1 MNPENLENFL
11 NKKTKLPKIIIIY
24 GPTAC
29 GKTALSID
37 IARKLETEIIGADSR
52 QIYKLLDIGT
62 GKIKEEEKKGIKHHM
77 IDFLNIDEE
86 YSVGEYKKEAERLIL
101 EIHNKGKIP
110 VICGGTGLY
119 LDSIAFNFDIPEIK
133 PDWVYREELEKIR
146 LEKGNEF
153 IWKMLEKIDS
163 EYANE
168 LEINNHRYVIRG
180 LEIFS
185 QTGKSKKELKK
196 KLPPKYDILF
206 ITPYDGD
213 RQKLYSRIN
222 SRIEEMFSE
231 GLLEEVNNILAKGYS
246 KTDFGLNTI
255 GYKEIITYLEGN
267 ITIEESKDL
276 IKQHN
281 RNYAKRQLTWFR
293 KYENY
298 K

>member
-29 GKTALSID
+29 WKTALSID
-37 IARKLETEIIGADSR
+37 IARKLETEIIWADSR

-62 GKIKEEEKKGIKHHM
+62 GKIKEEEKKWIKHHM

-86 YSVGEYKKEAERLIL
+86 YSVWEYKKEAERLIL
-101 EIHNKGKIP
+101 EIHNKWKIP
-110 VICGGTGLY
+110 VICWWTWLY

-146 LEKGNEF
+146 LEKWNEF

-168 LEINNHRYVIRG
+168 LEINNHRYVIRW

-185 QTGKSKKELKK
+185 QTWKSKKELKK

-206 ITPYDGD
+206 ITPYDWD

-231 GLLEEVNNILAKGYS
+231 WLLEEVNNILAKWYS

-255 GYKEIITYLEGN
+255 WYKEIITYLEWN